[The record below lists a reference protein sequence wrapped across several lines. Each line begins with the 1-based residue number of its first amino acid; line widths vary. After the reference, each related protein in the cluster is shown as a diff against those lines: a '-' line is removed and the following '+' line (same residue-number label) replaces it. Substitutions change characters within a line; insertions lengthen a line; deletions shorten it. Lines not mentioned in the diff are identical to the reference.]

1 MPYRLILLSSFF
13 ISAFAFSQSKTF
25 EYTGKMQ
32 SYTVPN
38 GTTSISIDMYG
49 ASGGWNDYSGV
60 KYDKYVPGNGGR
72 VQAQLSVYPGQV
84 LYIYVGGKGEDAS
97 SGKGGKGGFNG
108 GGDGNTSTT
117 YSGGGGGGATD
128 IRLGGNE
135 LNHRVMVAGGGGGAA
150 YNYPDGGDN
159 GGHGGDL
166 IGADGQS
173 QFLVADES
181 RGRGGSQKEGG
192 LGGQWPSY
200 DRAENGSLGKG
211 GNGPAGTSGTGGGGG
226 YYGGGG
232 GCWSGGGGGSS
243 FTNRECRNV
252 IHTQGANEGDGKII
266 IQVNCIQPTVS
277 ISGPTNLCLGQSIR
291 FNAQSNT
298 GGYLSWD
305 KGVINNQTFIPP
317 AGKTIY
323 TVTSS
328 NSKECSY
335 SVELNVG
342 SGSLKATTTNGI
354 ICEGETTTLIGYGA
368 ENYIWSNGV
377 QNNVPFAPTVGVHNY
392 SVRSATGVIDG
403 CGGEASVFVVVN
415 KVVVEAKVQ
424 EATYNKAANIDL
436 TSSGGTFPYS
446 YYWKKDGYDFSK
458 TEDLYNLSNGKYTVL
473 IVDAIGCSTEK
484 EFTVSSSSNTFT
496 SNQLSAQVSTDK
508 RFLALQYSG
517 YFDYQILNDRQETMI
532 TGAVNNSGQ
541 VDISKFP
548 PGYYSVCSLF
558 DNKNNC
564 VNFSTY

>member
-1 MPYRLILLSSFF
+1 
-13 ISAFAFSQSKTF
+13 
-25 EYTGKMQ
+25 MQ

-266 IQVNCIQPTVS
+266 IQ
-277 ISGPTNLCLGQSIR
+277 G
-291 FNAQSNT
+291 
-298 GGYLSWD
+298 
-305 KGVINNQTFIPP
+305 
-317 AGKTIY
+317 
-323 TVTSS
+323 
-328 NSKECSY
+328 
-335 SVELNVG
+335 
-342 SGSLKATTTNGI
+342 
-354 ICEGETTTLIGYGA
+354 
-368 ENYIWSNGV
+368 
-377 QNNVPFAPTVGVHNY
+377 
-392 SVRSATGVIDG
+392 
-403 CGGEASVFVVVN
+403 
-415 KVVVEAKVQ
+415 
-424 EATYNKAANIDL
+424 
-436 TSSGGTFPYS
+436 
-446 YYWKKDGYDFSK
+446 
-458 TEDLYNLSNGKYTVL
+458 
-473 IVDAIGCSTEK
+473 
-484 EFTVSSSSNTFT
+484 
-496 SNQLSAQVSTDK
+496 
-508 RFLALQYSG
+508 
-517 YFDYQILNDRQETMI
+517 
-532 TGAVNNSGQ
+532 
-541 VDISKFP
+541 ISK
-548 PGYYSVCSLF
+548 
-558 DNKNNC
+558 
-564 VNFSTY
+564 